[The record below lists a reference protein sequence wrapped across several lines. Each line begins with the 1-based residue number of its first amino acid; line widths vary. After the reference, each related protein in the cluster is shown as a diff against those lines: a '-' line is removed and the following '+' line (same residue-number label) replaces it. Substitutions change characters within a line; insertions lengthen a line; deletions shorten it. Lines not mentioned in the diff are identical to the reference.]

1 MKASIKN
8 IEQTIASEQY
18 RPALSGEYQ
27 ELFQRLTRRLEDTLP
42 MNRARIIS
50 DELRRVSETARE
62 ADLDCQKYMAALSV
76 LVDLSLQGWIFDFQD
91 HQLTLRME
99 NDNIDDKE
107 KIRYRLSA
115 ERNAQFKS
123 DSVARFIKYMEAE
136 RNYNGTPVSVKCL
149 IGNRDALIL
158 AIRTGRQVCAPY
170 IQMVTG
176 SRDEFTGF
184 KLSDIWRY
192 FRYTWSIPYKTMP
205 GRNIYYLVRDS
216 LQPYHPIIGIF
227 ALGNSVLNLTV
238 RDDDIGWTIEAI
250 KAEMSKRV
258 HTEYCEQTVSGTDG
272 KRVKVKIQ
280 APIET
285 EEEYLQR
292 RYAYAERLFP
302 LLVKNVN
309 SAISEIYTGDLGYYK
324 QTKYPRQEQV
334 DELYAIAAEYSE
346 RSINN
351 RNNET
356 SPDWREEA
364 KSNLFK
370 RKRASELA
378 KLLEAKIAFNN
389 AVGQSNEDKLLSL
402 LASESGRKAIHTA
415 LIANRKCKIGSSMMD
430 IIVCGSIP
438 PYNHL
443 LGGKL
448 VSILACSPRV
458 ISDYT
463 HRYEGQISEIA
474 SRMKG
479 EQVIRDSRL
488 VYLGTT
494 SLYAVGSSQYNRI
507 KVPLG
512 NGRLLEFRKMG
523 VTEGYGTV
531 FFSRE
536 TTALFSRI
544 LELQDGGKRINHVFG
559 EGTSPR
565 FRMISRGL
573 SSIGIRADAFLK
585 HYSSRIVYSIDLAKN
600 TKEYLM
606 GYTNAVDY
614 GFNPDCEKDIAHGTQ
629 ALIDYWY
636 NRWLMKRLTTV
647 DIVQRLNDFAIP
659 YKKNYI
665 LLNTSMANRAV
676 ADSIKRRRFS
686 FLGRRETIYTEHY
699 VGGYKSDIYI
709 QDTNTII
716 EVKSVLSTEKCALF
730 PTVFSERALKQLEK
744 LRDLLSLGY
753 RVHYSIISL
762 NPYVNSI
769 YFVSD
774 AQFTP
779 LLKSCIDLGMTI
791 SAFSCRIDDNR
802 VCIDKRL
809 QILLP

>member
-1 MKASIKN
+1 MKASKKN
-8 IEQTIASEQY
+8 REHTIASEVF
-18 RPALSGEYQ
+18 RPALSEEYQ
-27 ELFQRLTRRLEDTLP
+27 ERFHRLTLRLEDTLP
-42 MNRARIIS
+42 MNRVRIIS
-50 DELRRVSETARE
+50 DELRRVSEAAQE
-62 ADLDCQKYMAALSV
+62 ADLDCQKYMAALCV

-91 HQLTLRME
+91 HQLTLKME
-99 NDNIDDKE
+99 NDSIDGKE

-123 DSVARFIKYMEAE
+123 KSVAHFIKYMETE
-136 RNYNGTPVSVKCL
+136 RIYNGAPVSVKCL
-149 IGNRDALIL
+149 VGNRDALIR
-158 AIRTGRQVCAPY
+158 AIREGRQVCAPY

-176 SRDEFTGF
+176 DRDEHTGF

-205 GRNIYYLVRDS
+205 GRNIYYLVRDR

-238 RDDDIGWTIEAI
+238 RDDDIGWTVEAI
-250 KAEMSKRV
+250 KKEMSQRV

-272 KRVKVKIQ
+272 KTVKVKIQ
-280 APIET
+280 TPIET
-285 EEEYLQR
+285 EEEYLKR
-292 RYAYAERLFP
+292 RQAYADRLFP

-309 SAISEIYTGDLGYYK
+309 TAISEIYTGDLGYYK
-324 QTKYPRQEQV
+324 QTKYPHREQV

-351 RNNET
+351 RNNEIA
-356 SPDWREEA
+356 PDWRAEA
-364 KSNLFK
+364 RSNLFK

-378 KLLEAKIAFNN
+378 KLLETKITFNN

-402 LASESGRKAIHTA
+402 LASEAGRKAIYTA
-415 LIANRKCKIGSSMMD
+415 LIANRKCKIGSNMMD

-438 PYNHL
+438 PYNQL

-463 HRYEGQISEIA
+463 HRYERQISEIA

-479 EQVIRDSRL
+479 ERVIRDSRL

-507 KVPLG
+507 KVPLE
-512 NGRLLEFRKMG
+512 NGRLLEFREMG

-585 HYSSRIVYSIDLAKN
+585 HYSPRIVYSIDLAKN
-600 TKEYLM
+600 TKDYLM
-606 GYTNAVDY
+606 GYTDAVDY
-614 GFNPDCEKDIAHGTQ
+614 GFNLDSMEEVTQGTQ

-636 NRWLMKRLTTV
+636 DRWLTRRLTTV
-647 DIVQRLNDFAIP
+647 DIIQRLNDFVVDDF
-659 YKKNYI
+659 
-665 LLNTSMANRAV
+665 LLGSM
-676 ADSIKRRRFS
+676 
-686 FLGRRETIYTEHY
+686 
-699 VGGYKSDIYI
+699 
-709 QDTNTII
+709 
-716 EVKSVLSTEKCALF
+716 
-730 PTVFSERALKQLEK
+730 
-744 LRDLLSLGY
+744 
-753 RVHYSIISL
+753 
-762 NPYVNSI
+762 
-769 YFVSD
+769 
-774 AQFTP
+774 
-779 LLKSCIDLGMTI
+779 
-791 SAFSCRIDDNR
+791 
-802 VCIDKRL
+802 
-809 QILLP
+809 